1 MEPGARRG
9 RKETTCDFSFFSP
22 PVEARKL
29 SQENGGGKRRG
40 LSLPPSFAVT
50 SVFWRVRPVHNGERG
65 KGPTAQL
72 NPRTIFLSFPFLYG
86 RYNLERRSAKMERR
100 RERNAFGKFVRREGG
115 RKKRKDG
122 ARTATN
128 FCLERSEGGGRGERG
143 QERV

>member
-72 NPRTIFLSFPFLYG
+72 NPRTIFLFFSPVPL
-86 RYNLERRSAKMERR
+86 
-100 RERNAFGKFVRREGG
+100 REV
-115 RKKRKDG
+115 
-122 ARTATN
+122 
-128 FCLERSEGGGRGERG
+128 
-143 QERV
+143 